1 MSSKKF
7 MPEDL
12 KSTEMNTSNEN
23 DESEG
28 RDPKINYA
36 SPNLLRAHLNGK
48 GELIVPSAWR
58 DDDDDG
64 RPLVSVTPSASE
76 NR

>member
-1 MSSKKF
+1 

-48 GELIVPSAWR
+48 GELIVPSAGATMTTTMSTNAR
-58 DDDDDG
+58 SD
-64 RPLVSVTPSASE
+64 R
-76 NR
+76 

>member
-1 MSSKKF
+1 

-12 KSTEMNTSNEN
+12 KFTETNTFYEN

-58 DDDDDG
+58 DDDDDDVDEC
-64 RPLVSVTPSASE
+64 PLGSVTTSASE

>member
-1 MSSKKF
+1 

-12 KSTEMNTSNEN
+12 KSTETNTFYEN

-36 SPNLLRAHLNGK
+36 SPNLLRAHLNDK

-58 DDDDDG
+58 DDVDEC
-64 RPLVSVTPSASE
+64 PLGSVTKSA
-76 NR
+76 